1 MDGRFSCLPGW
12 LVGGSYNGPDSTE
25 LSALLLEAKEP
36 LLEEEAGWL
45 AGWLSSSASTVSG
58 KWALSPET
66 AAAAVVVADGSD
78 S

>member
-45 AGWLSSSASTVSG
+45 SSSASTVSG